1 MLILQGVLQ
10 DDDEEHDSLLGSFKS
25 IQHQIRLNL
34 ALSGMSLCLY
44 DICFYLYVGVYI
56 DTLIFAHMDATPD
69 PPQPRFLRY
78 VYMCTYTYVGYTCMR
93 TYSHR

>member
-1 MLILQGVLQ
+1 MLQGVLQGVLQ

-34 ALSGMSLCLY
+34 ALSGMSLCVF

-56 DTLIFAHMDATPD
+56 DTLICAHMDATPD
-69 PPQPRFLRY
+69 LPQPRFLRY
-78 VYMCTYTYVGYTCMR
+78 VHMCVGI
-93 TYSHR
+93 HV